1 MLKRQLE
8 NGQMNENGVQQKTQS
23 NPVSVIRS
31 ESLSRKRGDER
42 FVVISVD
49 TGKILDDAQ
58 GYGYK
63 SVKKA
68 WAAWKWKE
76 RGCPK
81 PYVNPEIKRWFSEHK
96 KFCDDLEYATFHYI
110 KDMCRE
116 ERETKKIPYGEII
129 KELLEEYG
137 MEVPLNVSDMA
148 KTWENS

>member
-1 MLKRQLE
+1 MDE
-8 NGQMNENGVQQKTQS
+8 NKVYQKTQS
-23 NPVSVIRS
+23 DPVSVIRS

-42 FVVISVD
+42 FVVISVE

-63 SVKKA
+63 SAKKA

-96 KFCDDLEYATFHYI
+96 KFCDDLEYAAFHYI

-116 ERETKKIPYGEII
+116 ELGTKQIPYGEII

-137 MEVPLNVSDMA
+137 MEVPFNVSDMA

>member
-1 MLKRQLE
+1 
-8 NGQMNENGVQQKTQS
+8 MNENGVQQKTQS

-76 RGCPK
+76 RG
-81 PYVNPEIKRWFSEHK
+81 
-96 KFCDDLEYATFHYI
+96 
-110 KDMCRE
+110 
-116 ERETKKIPYGEII
+116 
-129 KELLEEYG
+129 
-137 MEVPLNVSDMA
+137 
-148 KTWENS
+148 

>member
-1 MLKRQLE
+1 
-8 NGQMNENGVQQKTQS
+8 MNENKVQQKTPS
-23 NPVSVIRS
+23 DPVSVIRS
-31 ESLSRKRGDER
+31 DSLSRKRGDER

-63 SVKKA
+63 SVRKA

-81 PYVNPEIKRWFSEHK
+81 PYINPDIKRWFSEHR
-96 KFCDDLEYATFHYI
+96 KFCDDLEYAAFHYI

-116 ERETKKIPYGEII
+116 ERETKQIPYDEII

-137 MEVPLNVSDMA
+137 MEVPFNVSDMA
-148 KTWENS
+148 KTWENL

>member
-1 MLKRQLE
+1 
-8 NGQMNENGVQQKTQS
+8 MNENEVQQRTSRES

-63 SVKKA
+63 SAKKA

-96 KFCDDLEYATFHYI
+96 KFCDDLEYASFHYI
-110 KDMCRE
+110 KDMCME
-116 ERETKKIPYGEII
+116 ERGTKQIPYGEII

-137 MEVPLNVSDMA
+137 MEVPFNVSDMA

>member
-1 MLKRQLE
+1 
-8 NGQMNENGVQQKTQS
+8 MNENEVQQKTS
-23 NPVSVIRS
+23 RENNPVSVIRN

-42 FVVISVD
+42 FVVISVE

-96 KFCDDLEYATFHYI
+96 KFCDDLEYASFHYI
-110 KDMCRE
+110 KDMRRE
-116 ERETKKIPYGEII
+116 ERGTKQIPYGEII

-137 MEVPLNVSDMA
+137 MEVPFNVSDMA